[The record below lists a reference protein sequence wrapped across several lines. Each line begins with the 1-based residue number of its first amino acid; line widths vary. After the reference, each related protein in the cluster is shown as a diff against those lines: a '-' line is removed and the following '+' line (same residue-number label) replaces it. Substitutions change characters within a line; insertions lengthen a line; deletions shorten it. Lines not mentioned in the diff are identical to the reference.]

1 MIDFKIKIHDVSKK
15 HFKKKM
21 QLEYDIL
28 DMQQYHKMN
37 ANIYIQQHIDSRTTY
52 WKLVIQIKI
61 INVFCFI
68 FSYG

>member
-1 MIDFKIKIHDVSKK
+1 MCSHSKKEKRVLNYAMQAKAIDFKIKIHDVSRK

-37 ANIYIQQHIDSRTTY
+37 ASIHIFNNT
-52 WKLVIQIKI
+52 
-61 INVFCFI
+61 
-68 FSYG
+68 